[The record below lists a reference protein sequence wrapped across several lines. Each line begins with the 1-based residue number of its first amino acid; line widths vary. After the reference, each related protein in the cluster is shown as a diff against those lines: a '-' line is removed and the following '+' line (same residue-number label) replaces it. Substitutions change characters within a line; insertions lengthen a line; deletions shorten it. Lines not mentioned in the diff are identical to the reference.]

1 MPVRWVRPEPSII
14 RGFFKNSVARTR
26 QSRRFSRGWL
36 PRPLSLRR
44 CTGELHPRENPVL
57 SSLAGRFPPAILALS
72 DGSVFVGQSIGS
84 PGLSVGTLRF
94 NTAMTGYQEVM
105 TDAASHGQIIS
116 FSCPHIGNC
125 GVNPEDRQSARI
137 QAAGVVL
144 RDLPLR
150 HSNFRASQ
158 SLSDWL
164 QAEGAVGVAGVDT
177 RQITRLL
184 RDGGP
189 QQAAILALD
198 SQTEASAADIER
210 ARAAAAGATSASTD
224 ACTVL
229 DAVAG
234 QQATPWDQGGWTL
247 AGDASPA
254 PAGPK
259 ILAWDLGGRYSDWQL
274 LVERGCRL
282 ELLPLSVS
290 LSQAL
295 ERQPD
300 GLVLAGGP
308 DAAATCDPAQAL
320 ARELLASGRP
330 VLGLGLGHLLLAAAA
345 GAQCSSLPV
354 GHHGANHPV
363 RDLASGRVN
372 ITAQASEL
380 TVEADSLPAEV
391 QVSHSSLFDGSV
403 KGLQWT
409 ERPVLGFAGWA
420 AAVGGPHESGQ
431 VVDRFLGLVAQA
443 RQGG

>member
-1 MPVRWVRPEPSII
+1 M
-14 RGFFKNSVARTR
+14 
-26 QSRRFSRGWL
+26 
-36 PRPLSLRR
+36 
-44 CTGELHPRENPVL
+44 L

-84 PGLSVGTLRF
+84 PGLSVGALRF

-116 FSCPHIGNC
+116 FTCPHIGNC

-164 QAEGAVGVAGVDT
+164 QAEGAVGLAGVDT

-198 SQTEASAADIER
+198 SQVEVSAADIDR
-210 ARAAAAGATSASTD
+210 ARVAAAGASTAID
-224 ACTVL
+224 ACAVL
-229 DAVAG
+229 NAVAG

-247 AGDASPA
+247 AGDVTSTPS
-254 PAGPK
+254 GPK
-259 ILAWDLGGRYSDWQL
+259 ILAWDLGGRCSDWQL
-274 LVERGCRL
+274 LVERGCQL
-282 ELLPLSVS
+282 ELLPLTAS
-290 LSQAL
+290 LGQAL

-308 DAAATCDPAQAL
+308 DAAAACDQAQAL
-320 ARELLASGRP
+320 ARALLASGQP

-345 GAQCSSLPV
+345 GARLQALPV

-363 RDLASGRVN
+363 RDRASGRVN

-403 KGLQWT
+403 KGLQWS
-409 ERPVLGFAGWA
+409 EQPVLGFSGWA

-431 VVDRFLGLVAQA
+431 VMDRFLGLVAQA